1 MDLQLLSIIRSLNS
15 FLFSAGNATET
26 RVVIDVGCG
35 QQPFRELFRTE
46 KVIYGGLEI
55 PIASDSFGMRL
66 VSTDLVI
73 YDGARL
79 PIKDC
84 RADIVLLIEVLE
96 HVSDRDTLLGE
107 IYRVLRPGGS
117 VFATLP
123 WSARVHFE
131 PHDPI
136 RWTPFGIEQ
145 AFKEK
150 DFCLIEVKARGSTS
164 AVLANKMLIGLVDSV
179 SSKRPA
185 ALLYLGLFPI
195 MILLHVIGLVSI
207 VVGISNRLGPLGY
220 TVTAKKSNESMIP
233 NMR

>member
-1 MDLQLLSIIRSLNS
+1 VDLQLLSIIRSLNT
-15 FLFSAGNATET
+15 FLFSAGSATDT

-46 KVIYGGLEI
+46 NVIYGGLEI

-79 PIKDC
+79 PIQDC
-84 RADIVLLIEVLE
+84 KADTVLIIEVLE
-96 HVSDRDTLLGE
+96 HVSDRDALLGE

-131 PHDPI
+131 PYDFI

-185 ALLYLGLFPI
+185 ALLYLLLFPI
-195 MILLHVIGLVSI
+195 MILLHVIGFVSI
-207 VVGISNRLGPLGY
+207 VVGISNRLDPLGY
-220 TVTAKKSNESMIP
+220 TVTAKNAT
-233 NMR
+233 NR

>member
-66 VSTDLVI
+66 TSNDLVI
-73 YDGARL
+73 YDGTTL
-79 PIKDC
+79 PILDC
-84 RADIVLLIEVLE
+84 QADIVLLTEVLE
-96 HVSDRDTLLGE
+96 HVQAREILLRE
-107 IYRVLRPGGS
+107 IYRVLRPGGTC
-117 VFATLP
+117 FATTP
-123 WSARVHFE
+123 WSARVHLE
-131 PHDPI
+131 PYDFV
-136 RWTPFGIEQ
+136 RLTPFEIEK
-145 AFKEK
+145 AFKEVG
-150 DFCLIEVKARGSTS
+150 FSVIEVKARGSTS
-164 AVLANKMLIGLVDSV
+164 AVPANKMLIGLVDSV

-185 ALLYLGLFPI
+185 ALLYLLLFPI

-207 VVGISNRLGPLGY
+207 VVGISNRLDPLGY
-220 TVTAKKSNESMIP
+220 TVTAKKSDESMIP